1 MPRVDDTLKLGPWN
15 MGVRY
20 DLPSED
26 IAPNGLRQMENVRL
40 TAAAACEKVLG
51 TASYNS
57 AAAIAATPTLTACG
71 EYRIPG
77 GAAVTFVIAGTK
89 LYLYSAGWVDKSG
102 AVTITAGDDN
112 TFEWVRAYNY
122 MVATNGVDTDAIKW
136 DGSGNASALDDSGRF
151 TKGKHIGFWDNRLW
165 IGNVN
170 GANDRVYYS
179 DTGDIET
186 WVATNFLNLGSPI
199 TGMAPIGTRFAIHT
213 EDAIHTVSPTG
224 NATYPYELNQRTST
238 DQNNPQRGG
247 TISGRTLVS
256 VPGIGQLFV
265 LGDGIYLWDGG
276 DQITKVSTA
285 LDLGY
290 WDQINEA
297 RLSQSFAIYYSGKQ
311 EVWFWLPYGTSQTN
325 MNHIMVMSTRHKYV
339 DPDTGEARFAWYGPY
354 TGTTTTFD
362 RNCAAIIGGKPHAGT
377 FGGKLLT
384 HAPTNVFNHETA
396 AYTAYF
402 ETGAPPPYGGDVSL
416 VWLYA
421 RCYYDALGAYT
432 LAVRQESQGVGSTA
446 GTLNTTGG
454 GAPLD
459 SFVLNTDSLG
469 TVRMVSK
476 DVELRGYDPHSSLK
490 FTNSAANEPFRVR
503 RTHLQYGVI
512 GRQRKKTAGIT

>member
-1 MPRVDDTLKLGPWN
+1 MARIEDTLKLGPWN

-26 IAPNGLRQMENVRL
+26 ISPKGFRQMENVRL
-40 TAAAACEKVLG
+40 SAAAAAEKVLG
-51 TASYNS
+51 TTSYAGAS
-57 AAAIAATPTLTACG
+57 AIAAAPTLTACG

-77 GAAVTFVIAGTK
+77 GDAVVFAIAGTK
-89 LYLYSAGWVDKSG
+89 LYLYSSGWVDKTGS
-102 AVTITAGDDN
+102 VTITAADDN
-112 TFEWVRAYNY
+112 TWEWVRAFNY
-122 MVATNGVDTDAIKW
+122 MVALNGVDTDAIKW
-136 DGSGNASALDDSGRF
+136 DGSGNATALDDNARF

-170 GANDRVYYS
+170 GATDRVYYS
-179 DTGDIET
+179 AIGNIES
-186 WVATNFLNLGSPI
+186 WSATDFLNLGSPI
-199 TGMAPIGTRFAIHT
+199 TGMAPVGTRLAIHT

-247 TISGRTLVS
+247 TISGRALVS
-256 VPGIGQLFV
+256 VPGVGQLFV
-265 LGDGIYLWDGG
+265 LDDGIYQWQGG
-276 DQITKVSTA
+276 DQISKVSTA

-290 WDQINEA
+290 WDSLNNA
-297 RLSQSFAIYYSGKQ
+297 RLGQSFAIYYAGKQ
-311 EVWFWLPYGTSQTN
+311 EVWFFLPFGSSQTN

-339 DPDTGEARFAWYGPY
+339 DPDSNQERFAWYGPY

-362 RNCAAIIGGKPHAGT
+362 RNCAAIIDNKPHAGN
-377 FGGKLLT
+377 FGGKLLD
-384 HAPTNVFNHETA
+384 HAPVNIFSHEDT

-421 RCYYDALGAYT
+421 RCYYDALGSYS
-432 LAVRQESQGVGSTA
+432 LAVRQESQGVGSNA

-454 GAPLD
+454 GEVLG
-459 SFVLNTDSLG
+459 SFVLDTSSLG

-490 FTNSAANEPFRVR
+490 FTNSNKDEPFRVR
-503 RTHLQYGVI
+503 HTHLQYGVI
-512 GRQRKKTAGIT
+512 GRQRKPTAGIT